1 MVPAVSMENSLTKP
15 TLTGAG
21 MLMSVRETIK
31 MPGPKAATGVDMV
44 FSFQRKPA
52 PHGGGS
58 FVSGDGHVFLEC
70 ELDPQCG
77 SGKPCG
83 YRVAEKRKG
92 RAAPHTV

>member
-70 ELDPQCG
+70 ELDRPCG

-83 YRVAEKRKG
+83 YRFAINDKVS
-92 RAAPHTV
+92 AAQNS